1 MDKIKFIKK
10 IILEKGRKTTTTTLQ
25 MKYFKLA
32 VILRLETRKGE
43 RNLGPQLNRLRAVN
57 VKWNQ
62 EPTHKASI

>member
-10 IILEKGRKTTTTTLQ
+10 IILEKGRKTTTTLQ

-32 VILRLETRKGE
+32 VISRLETRKGE